1 MIRENALMGGEESGG
16 YAIRGHIPERDG
28 VLCALLFLDLM
39 RRTGK
44 TPSQLVSHLYGLI
57 GTFQY
62 DRRDITFAPER
73 RKEIEGRLAAGSCVS
88 QLGGVRVTKVDEVDG
103 KRFHLES
110 GRWIAVR
117 FSGTEPLLRIY
128 AEAEDADMVERLLD
142 ATEELL
148 GLKKRG

>member
-1 MIRENALMGGEESGG
+1 
-16 YAIRGHIPERDG
+16 
-28 VLCALLFLDLM
+28 
-39 RRTGK
+39 
-44 TPSQLVSHLYGLI
+44 
-57 GTFQY
+57 
-62 DRRDITFAPER
+62 
-73 RKEIEGRLAAGSCVS
+73 
-88 QLGGVRVTKVDEVDG
+88 VTKVDEVDG